1 MRLSKTEDKNYGK
14 NTNIMHS
21 GRAPDEY
28 FGIVNAPVSR
38 SSTILYPS
46 LDAFEDPNHLYKYG
60 RYGTPTTKHF
70 EAAMAELEGGFGA
83 CVAPAGSCA
92 ISTAIWAFLKAGDH
106 FLMVDSAY
114 SPTRDFCDNILARYG
129 VEVEYY
135 DPFIGADIK
144 DLIRDNTTAIF
155 MESPG
160 SATFDVQDVPAI
172 VAAAKAKGVLTILD
186 GSWSSG
192 ILFKP
197 FDHGVDISIHSASK
211 YICGHSDIMLGVA
224 IARTEELYKTLRKAV
239 IDLGVCAGPD
249 DMFLALRGLR
259 TLPIRIKEAG
269 QRAASVIDGIKNHSA
284 VQKIYYPAL
293 TDHPNHDIW
302 KRDFSGA
309 NGIFSVLLKPKT
321 KAATRRCID
330 ALDLFPI
337 GSSWGGYES
346 LLQPQRLTARSA
358 SPWTQEG
365 ALLRFQVGLED
376 TDDLIKDLNQ
386 AFDAF
391 EAA

>member
-1 MRLSKTEDKNYGK
+1 MILSKTDGKKYGK
-14 NTNIMHS
+14 HTKIMHS
-21 GRAPDEY
+21 GRAPDDY

-46 LDAFEDPNHLYKYG
+46 LDAFEDPNHPYKYG

-70 EAAMAELEGGFGA
+70 EAAMTELEGGFGA
-83 CVAPAGSCA
+83 CVAPSGSCA
-92 ISTAIWAFLKAGDH
+92 ITTALWSFLKAGDH
-106 FLMVDSAY
+106 LLIADSVY
-114 SPTRDFCDNILARYG
+114 GPTRDFCDNILSRYG

-135 DPFIGADIK
+135 DPFVGADIK
-144 DLIRDNTTAIF
+144 GLIRDNTAVIF

-172 VAAAKAKGVLTILD
+172 VGAAQEKGVLTMLD

-197 FDHGVDISIHSASK
+197 FEHGVDISIHSASK
-211 YICGHSDIMLGVA
+211 YICGHSDIMMGIV
-224 IARTEELYKTLRKAV
+224 IARDESLYKTLRKSV
-239 IDLGVCAGPD
+239 IDLGICAGPD

-259 TLPIRIKEAG
+259 TLPIRIKESG
-269 QRAASVIDGIKNHSA
+269 QRAARVIEGIKDHSA
-284 VQKIYYPAL
+284 IEKIYYPAL
-293 TDHPNHDIW
+293 PGHPNHDIW
-302 KRDFSGA
+302 TRDFSGA

-321 KAATRRCID
+321 KAAKRACID
-330 ALDLFPI
+330 ALELFPI

-346 LLQPQRLTARSA
+346 LLQPQNLKNRSA
-358 SPWTQEG
+358 SPWMQEG

-376 TDDLIKDLNQ
+376 VEDLIADLNR